1 MIAVD
6 QAGLRAIETGFT
18 ANNNFNKVNKF
29 RFSEMINIL
38 KTSIRDSNDTNYQYY
53 QILAL

>member
-18 ANNNFNKVNKF
+18 ANNNFKY
-29 RFSEMINIL
+29 RFGEMINIL
-38 KTSIRDSNDTNYQYY
+38 KSSIRDSNDKNYQYY

>member
-6 QAGLRAIETGFT
+6 QTGLRAMEAGFT
-18 ANNNFNKVNKF
+18 ANNNFN

-38 KTSIRDSNDTNYQYY
+38 KSSIRDSNDTNYQYY
-53 QILAL
+53 QILSL